1 MRVIWCVRALCLA
14 PVLLSVESPAPSMGL
29 LGHFLEL
36 SRRGFDLP
44 LGSPRHGRERCVS
57 STSATYLGHEHPHVV
72 RLSSAHALP
81 LHATT
86 CPDARSERATPGSL
100 AGAQPRVPV
109 RLTPHRRLRHLPSTT
124 RLASRVSSFERGT
137 SPLARPNGR
146 GVFDRVPG
154 WGPASGA
161 CCPTGTAP
169 LGVRAMRE
177 PGGEDRF
184 PRAHV
189 NEHGFF
195 GPKRLPPTGA
205 PA

>member
-57 STSATYLGHEHPHVV
+57 STSATNLGHEHPHVV

-81 LHATT
+81 LHATACSDT
-86 CPDARSERATPGSL
+86 RSERATPGSL

-124 RLASRVSSFERGT
+124 ARFEGE
-137 SPLARPNGR
+137 L
-146 GVFDRVPG
+146 
-154 WGPASGA
+154 
-161 CCPTGTAP
+161 
-169 LGVRAMRE
+169 VRAW
-177 PGGEDRF
+177 GLAFGEAERPRRF
-184 PRAHV
+184 RPRAGLGASLWRLLSHRDRAARRASDA
-189 NEHGFF
+189 GARRR
-195 GPKRLPPTGA
+195 GPLPPRSRQ
-205 PA
+205 